1 MKIKLLWNIFR
12 GSQFSVMNCQITTT
26 VLQMFPDSFTVPPFP
41 PTQKSISSWVE
52 KEEKF
57 QTHFAPQGF
66 RCINGRFGILKQWA
80 DETAEEFI
88 MRF

>member
-1 MKIKLLWNIFR
+1 MKIKPLWKIFR
-12 GSQFSVMNCQITTT
+12 GSQFSVMNCQIMTT

-57 QTHFAPQGF
+57 QTHFAPKDLGVSMED
-66 RCINGRFGILKQWA
+66 LVY
-80 DETAEEFI
+80 
-88 MRF
+88 